1 MDTNN
6 VIKHG
11 LAQGLTYAQMSAM
24 IKAARD
30 KALAELASGS
40 AHVVNTATAKK

>member
-1 MDTNN
+1 MEQNN

-11 LAQGLTYAQMSAM
+11 VAQGLTFAEMSII

-30 KALAELASGS
+30 KALAELASGA
-40 AHVVNTATAKK
+40 AHIVDTSKTQK